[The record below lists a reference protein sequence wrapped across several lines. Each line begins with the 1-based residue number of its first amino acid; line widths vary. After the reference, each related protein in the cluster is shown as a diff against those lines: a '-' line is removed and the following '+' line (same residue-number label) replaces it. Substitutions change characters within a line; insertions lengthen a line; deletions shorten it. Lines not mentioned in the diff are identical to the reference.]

1 MAEARRRPP
10 AVGATVQNDEG
21 MEVSESCS
29 TTMDVEAIREKL
41 RQRWE
46 LASVLNFLQVFEPV
60 IESDLKITAEDVETA
75 LIEQNDTLAQIHIA
89 LLKTLCFKSRVIR
102 LADIL
107 WLDCVGK
114 ISPGIVSKRKMP
126 MSTGDWIV
134 TLSRTLSAWWPWVA
148 TGEFPLNGA
157 KGKEISVYR
166 DLEATTRLLIL
177 KALCEVRVDQYDSG
191 SYVNEAMKENCEIS
205 TFRKYKLADDGSG
218 IYFWYDGNETI
229 GHRLYKEVQVFENEG
244 IGKGAV
250 QVILSQWETL
260 ATNLE
265 EFKKIVSDFSSSGV
279 ALEVAVSKRLNVDVI
294 PVLERQWNKKTRAM
308 HQKQREQMLLNGFR
322 NHYDRSISEAIQYAN
337 KRKTRAEK
345 TQDEKLNPRKKGTAS
360 NEFNNSGT
368 TSFDGESNES
378 NTCRNSHRGEDRSDE
393 SSHDEYDN
401 EKEEHDIG
409 DITDQENVHSKKQ
422 IKQIVK
428 RPGSHFSKRLAG
440 IPAHTISES
449 INLGAKNRLRQR
461 PSVNTALEPAVVPDS
476 EDESL

>member
-29 TTMDVEAIREKL
+29 TMMDVEAIREKL

-46 LASVLNFLQVFEPV
+46 LASVLNFLHVFEPV

-75 LIEQNDTLAQIHIA
+75 LIEQNDTLAKIHIA
-89 LLKTLCFKSRVIR
+89 LLK
-102 LADIL
+102 
-107 WLDCVGK
+107 
-114 ISPGIVSKRKMP
+114 GIVSERKTLT
-126 MSTGDWIV
+126 SSGDWIV

-191 SYVNEAMKENCEIS
+191 SYVNEAMKENCDIS
-205 TFRKYKLADDGSG
+205 NFRKYKLADDGNG
-218 IYFWYDGNETI
+218 IYFWYDGSETI
-229 GHRLYKEVQVFENEG
+229 GHRLYKEVKVFQNEG
-244 IGKGAV
+244 FGKGTV

-279 ALEVAVSKRLNVDVI
+279 ALEIAVSNRLNVDVI
-294 PVLERQWNKKTRAM
+294 PVLERQWKKKKRAM

-322 NHYDRSISEAIQYAN
+322 SSRLTRSSHNQKTVDYRFDSYDRSISEAIQYAN
-337 KRKTRAEK
+337 KRKTGAEK

-368 TSFDGESNES
+368 TSFDGESDDS
-378 NTCRNSHRGEDRSDE
+378 NTCRNIHRGEDSSDE

-401 EKEEHDIG
+401 EKEEHDNG
-409 DITDQENVHSKKQ
+409 DITDQKNVHSEKQ

-428 RPGSHFSKRLAG
+428 GPRGSHFSKRLAG

-449 INLGAKNRLRQR
+449 INLGAKKRLRQR